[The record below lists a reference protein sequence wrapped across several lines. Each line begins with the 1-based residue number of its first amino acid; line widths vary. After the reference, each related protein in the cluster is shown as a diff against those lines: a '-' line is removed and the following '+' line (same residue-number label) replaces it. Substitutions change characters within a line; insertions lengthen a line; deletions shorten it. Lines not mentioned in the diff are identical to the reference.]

1 MPHRRPP
8 KKGSFGAHFDELVK
22 HFHHDRPEP
31 KARDKDSSTDKPDR
45 DNVHDRLFE
54 SAWRKA
60 REEQTLSRLRERE
73 ERR

>member
-22 HFHHDRPEP
+22 HFHHDRPAP
-31 KARDKDSSTDKPDR
+31 KPGDEDGRPAKGDR

-60 REEQTLSRLRERE
+60 REEHRLTDR
-73 ERR
+73 